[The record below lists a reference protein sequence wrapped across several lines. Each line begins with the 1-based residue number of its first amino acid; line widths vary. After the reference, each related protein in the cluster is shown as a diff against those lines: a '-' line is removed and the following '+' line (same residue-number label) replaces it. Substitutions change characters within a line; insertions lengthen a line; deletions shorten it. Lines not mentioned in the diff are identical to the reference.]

1 MKTKLMDRVIIKSIS
16 EIVID
21 SVPEPEL
28 RAGEVLVQTLVSGV
42 CGSDIHA
49 SHGRHPFVPLPYKP
63 GHEVVGIIKEVAPEV
78 KNFSIGDRITVEPT
92 LPCWDCKQCRSGNE
106 NLCEN
111 LTFFGC
117 GYEQGGMADLFTV
130 PANRL
135 HLIPASFSDDEA
147 ALVEPLATPVHA
159 VRLAIVGLKD
169 LSDKNLVIF
178 GCGTIGLLTLIAA
191 KHFKA
196 KKIVMTDLLLSKR
209 ERALR
214 LGADVVMDAGASDLV
229 GMIRTELGESADI
242 VFDCV
247 AIQETVTQAI
257 QLADKAGS
265 IMIVGVPGKEVTIPL
280 PIIQDHQ
287 IRIQGCATY
296 LPIDYLESIKI
307 IENGEVNAEEIV
319 TSVFP
324 KNEVQAAFTAASAG
338 DQVKVLIRFSS

>member
-1 MKTKLMDRVIIKSIS
+1 MKTKLMDRIIIKSTS
-16 EIVID
+16 EIAID
-21 SVPEPEL
+21 LVPEPVL

-63 GHEVVGIIKEVAPEV
+63 GHEVVGIIKELSPGV

-92 LPCWDCKQCRSGNE
+92 LPCWDCKHCRAGNE

-111 LTFFGC
+111 LAFFGC
-117 GYEQGGMADLFTV
+117 GYEQGGMADLFTI

-135 HLIPASFSDDEA
+135 HLIPANFSDEEA

-169 LSDKNLVIF
+169 LSDKNVVIF
-178 GCGTIGLLTLIAA
+178 GCGTIGLLTLITAR
-191 KHFKA
+191 HFKA
-196 KKIVMTDLLLSKR
+196 KKIVVTDLLSAKR

-214 LGADVVMDAGASDLV
+214 LGADAAVDAAASDLV

-247 AIQETVTQAI
+247 AIQATVTQAI

-280 PIIQDHQ
+280 PVIQDHQ
-287 IRIQGCATY
+287 IQIQGSATY
-296 LPIDYLESIKI
+296 LPTDYLESIKI
-307 IENGEVNAEEIV
+307 IENGEVNVQEIV
-319 TSVFP
+319 TSIFP
-324 KNEVQAAFTAASAG
+324 KDEARAAFAAASAG
-338 DQVKVLIRFSS
+338 DQVKVLIRFS